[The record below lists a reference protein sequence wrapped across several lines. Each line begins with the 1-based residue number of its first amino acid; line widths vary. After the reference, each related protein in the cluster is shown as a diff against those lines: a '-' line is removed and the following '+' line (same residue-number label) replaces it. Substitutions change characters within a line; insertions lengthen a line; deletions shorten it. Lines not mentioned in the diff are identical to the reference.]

1 MARGG
6 TPPQERA
13 VGEDGGRV
21 ARAESG
27 AAAGF
32 ERVDRGEL
40 GYSPKQ
46 VEKFM
51 EAARAYL
58 RGSSSEPITS
68 HHVRTIAFDAVRGGY
83 DAGQVDAALDRLEDA
98 LARRERDE
106 LIDREGEDAWLH
118 EVGYLAGILR
128 NRLHRPDGDR
138 FRRPSKNGA
147 PSYHRGDVDALC
159 HRLLDY
165 LEHDATM
172 SADDVRTA
180 VFRTVAGREGYEETQ
195 VDSFLDRCVEL
206 IAKIA

>member
-1 MARGG
+1 MFDN
-6 TPPQERA
+6 
-13 VGEDGGRV
+13 EDGGTV
-21 ARAESG
+21 ARNGSG

-32 ERVDRGEL
+32 NRVGRGDL

-58 RGSSSEPITS
+58 RNTSSAEPVTS
-68 HHVRTIAFDAVRGGY
+68 HQVRSVAFDAVRGGY

-118 EVGYLAGILR
+118 EVGHLASVLR
-128 NRLHRPDGDR
+128 ARLLRPDGDR

-147 PSYHRGDVDALC
+147 PSYNPRDVDDLC
-159 HRLLDY
+159 HRLLNY
-165 LEHDATM
+165 LEHDAVM

-180 VFRTVAGREGYEETQ
+180 VFRTVTGRDGYEETQ
-195 VDSFLDRCVEL
+195 VDAFLDRCVEL

>member
-1 MARGG
+1 
-6 TPPQERA
+6 
-13 VGEDGGRV
+13 V
-21 ARAESG
+21 
-27 AAAGF
+27 
-32 ERVDRGEL
+32 RVDRSEL

-46 VEKFM
+46 VERFM

-58 RGSSSEPITS
+58 RGSTSAERVTS
-68 HHVRTIAFDAVRGGY
+68 HQVRTIAFDAVRGGY

-98 LARRERDE
+98 LAKRERDE

-118 EVGYLAGILR
+118 EVGHLAGILR
-128 NRLHRPDGDR
+128 NRLLRPDGDR
-138 FRRPSKNGA
+138 FRRPSKNSS
-147 PSYHRGDVDALC
+147 PSYHTGDVDLLC
-159 HRLLDY
+159 RRLLDY

-195 VDSFLDRCVEL
+195 VDAFLDRCVEL